1 MKTENNKIK
10 TWGTKKVKP
19 KRHLSAL
26 TFFILIIFLMFVGL
40 CFLVVEMTKW
50 SRDFDKVQAELQLS
64 EYELENLLSLN
75 LEQVERLE
83 GNLEQ
88 VEKLKETIKE
98 ISLTLNEIESDETII
113 RGIIGEAIG
122 EPEQGIIAVTWVIR
136 NRMEAGMPLGL
147 SALNRKDLDS
157 FISRQPQWKKDLV
170 EDIWSK
176 VKLGQIVDPT
186 GGAKYFENV
195 NAFGR
200 PPWIN
205 QVEFVLEINNH
216 RFYK

>member
-1 MKTENNKIK
+1 METENNKIR
-10 TWGTKKVKP
+10 TWGIKRIEEKSKIHIKIKTIILVLGIILLISLGLLVFEMLMWSAEFDRVKAMQEF
-19 KRHLSAL
+19 K
-26 TFFILIIFLMFVGL
+26 
-40 CFLVVEMTKW
+40 
-50 SRDFDKVQAELQLS
+50 
-64 EYELENLLSLN
+64 EYEM
-75 LEQVERLE
+75 LEQSLKDQRKVHAVAFRET
-83 GNLEQ
+83 
-88 VEKLKETIKE
+88 KL
-98 ISLTLNEIESDETII
+98 SDETII

-136 NRMEAGMPLGL
+136 NRMEIGMPLGL
-147 SALNRKDLDS
+147 SALDRKDLDS

-200 PPWIN
+200 PPWID
-205 QVEFVLEINNH
+205 QVEFVISIGQHN
-216 RFYK
+216 FYK